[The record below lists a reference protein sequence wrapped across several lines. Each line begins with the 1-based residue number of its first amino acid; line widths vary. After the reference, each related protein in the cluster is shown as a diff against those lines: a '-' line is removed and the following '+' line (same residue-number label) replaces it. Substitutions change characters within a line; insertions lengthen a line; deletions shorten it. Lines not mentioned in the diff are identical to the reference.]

1 MNKKA
6 FPFKNYILV
15 FILLLAVVGLSLYAC
30 KWYETIR
37 EYNINKS
44 VLTDTINKIELETLE
59 SYITDN
65 SDFIMYIS
73 DSSVAE
79 VKSFEKKLKKYIKNN
94 SLNSEIIYLDIK
106 DYDKTEVLKSIL
118 SYASDPY
125 SKLKKIP
132 VPNMLV
138 FENGKIVNILYI
150 TSTTINKKD
159 AVKFIEG
166 NI

>member
-1 MNKKA
+1 MKKKT

-15 FILLLAVVGLSLYAC
+15 FVLILAVVGLSLYAC
-30 KWYETIR
+30 RWYETIR

-44 VLTDTINKIELETLE
+44 VLTDTVNKIELETLE

-73 DSSVAE
+73 DSSNQE

-94 SLNSEIIYLDIK
+94 SLNTEIIYLDMK
-106 DYDKTEVLKSIL
+106 DYEKTEALKTIL

-138 FENGKIVNILYI
+138 FENGKIIDILYV
-150 TSTTINKKD
+150 TNTTINKKD
-159 AVKFIEG
+159 AIEFIEG